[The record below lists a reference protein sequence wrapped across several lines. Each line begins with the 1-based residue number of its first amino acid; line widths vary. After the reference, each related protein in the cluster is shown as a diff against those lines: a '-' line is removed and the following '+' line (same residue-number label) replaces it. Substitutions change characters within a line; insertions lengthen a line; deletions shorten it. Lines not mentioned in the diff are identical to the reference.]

1 VGNKSVRKGN
11 YILFYCAACFLIA
24 GISIVSC
31 APVQETIVELK
42 SNQQL
47 VQYRENVAA
56 GSFETVIAQSKQIL
70 AEDDTKPPADIA
82 LYSLGE
88 VYAFHDFE
96 GKDYN
101 LSKYY
106 FEKLINNF
114 PDSRFTPE
122 AKTYIS
128 LLDTIFAQERE
139 TAAVEEKLSEKE
151 EQVAAAE
158 IIIKKEMAAPEI
170 IVEKEKKSAPASQHR
185 KIVENKNFEEAAQKN
200 LQILGEFGTKKP
212 ADEALYNLGLI
223 YAHVDNPAKD
233 YKKSKIYFHVLTMQ
247 FPESEFAEE
256 ARIWLGLF
264 ETIEKIQQIDVE
276 IEQQKKQLT
285 R

>member
-1 VGNKSVRKGN
+1 MQDK
-11 YILFYCAACFLIA
+11 
-24 GISIVSC
+24 
-31 APVQETIVELK
+31 IVELR
-42 SNQQL
+42 SNQQFE
-47 VQYRENVAA
+47 QYRENVAA
-56 GSFETVIAQSKQIL
+56 GSFETVIEQSKQIL

-158 IIIKKEMAAPEI
+158 IIIKK
-170 IVEKEKKSAPASQHR
+170 V
-185 KIVENKNFEEAAQKN
+185 
-200 LQILGEFGTKKP
+200 LG
-212 ADEALYNLGLI
+212 
-223 YAHVDNPAKD
+223 
-233 YKKSKIYFHVLTMQ
+233 
-247 FPESEFAEE
+247 
-256 ARIWLGLF
+256 
-264 ETIEKIQQIDVE
+264 
-276 IEQQKKQLT
+276 
-285 R
+285 